1 VAIVQNSGT
10 SALVLSGANTYS
22 GGTTVSAGTI
32 RFNSAASIGGSGR
45 DVTVGEGTTIIGG
58 YAINNA
64 FLNRLVETDN
74 AVVIA
79 LAANSGNDLDFSS
92 AAGATL
98 GGAAL
103 GAVGAVTYSGT
114 LTPGGTAYWLGGGGG
129 TLTVSSALAG
139 STDLGINDAA
149 GGKVILSGTNA
160 HGSTYINAGT
170 LQFNAAEAIG
180 GTDRSVNAFAGTT
193 VAAGYAMDNAFLNRL
208 TESSD
213 AFTVALAANS
223 GNDLDFSSSA
233 GATLPNASLGA
244 SGGSYTYSG
253 TLTPNGTTYRLGGGG
268 TLTVSSSTLTGDN
281 SLEVTGPG
289 TVVLSGA
296 GNTFTGATT
305 VNSGTLQIASAGAFN
320 NISRAVT
327 VNAGAT
333 ATFSAAD
340 AAQAAAVT
348 VDAGGTGNF
357 TAANAANGGT
367 FAVSGTG
374 TVTVANAAS
383 GGSFTI
389 NAGGVLAAVNVDN
402 AYAGAVIR
410 LDGGKLRF
418 GVSGTTT
425 PRVSGATNI
434 LVRADSVLNS
444 YNSSA
449 GRPVTTL
456 QYGAVDF
463 AAADPVARP
472 NGYLLDVTDTGC
484 QSNYQPA
491 KTTTRLSGS
500 TIGNSGWIR
509 VNRNCAETDT
519 HKVELYDTA
528 IRAGKTVTIT
538 QVGGGTSL
546 LSGSLGVGLLGGA
559 EMLGTNAF
567 TMLSAA
573 AANLTDASTF
583 DTTDGLWARSG
594 TTSIAATLADSKGTL
609 ALGTGEGVWFSAED
623 AACVTLTG
631 LTAGSSYTLNLVLA
645 DAGDQATVLAQL
657 AKNPAFSNI
666 AAGGGQGISL
676 EFTAPA
682 ETIYFAWDNVHAS
695 SADWHLGGNLIGVG
709 GQPPA
714 GTMIIVR

>member
-1 VAIVQNSGT
+1 MKSNSRVYD
-10 SALVLSGANTYS
+10 SSHCMLILFAVHLPLS
-22 GGTTVSAGTI
+22 V
-32 RFNSAASIGGSGR
+32 
-45 DVTVGEGTTIIGG
+45 
-58 YAINNA
+58 
-64 FLNRLVETDN
+64 RLMTCC
-74 AVVIA
+74 
-79 LAANSGNDLDFSS
+79 LR
-92 AAGATL
+92 
-98 GGAAL
+98 
-103 GAVGAVTYSGT
+103 
-114 LTPGGTAYWLGGGGG
+114 LT
-129 TLTVSSALAG
+129 G

-348 VDAGGTGNF
+348 VDAGGRANF

-367 FAVSGTG
+367 FAVNNGGMG
-374 TVTVANAAS
+374 TVTVANAAG

-389 NAGGVLAAVNVDN
+389 NAGGALAAVNVDN
-402 AYAGAVIR
+402 AYAGTVIR
-410 LDGGKLRF
+410 LDGGTLRF
-418 GVSGTTT
+418 GVSGTAT

-444 YNSSA
+444 YNSSS

-456 QYGAVDF
+456 QYGTVDF
-463 AAADPVARP
+463 AAADPVAKP

-484 QSNYQPA
+484 ASNFQPA
-491 KTTTRLSGS
+491 KTTTRIFGS

-509 VNRNCAETDT
+509 VNRNCAESDT
-519 HKVELYDTA
+519 HKVELSNTA

-538 QVGGGTSL
+538 QVGAGYSL
-546 LSGSLGVGLLGGA
+546 LSGSLGVALLGGA
-559 EMLGTNAF
+559 EVLGADSF
-567 TMLSAA
+567 TMLTAPGDGTF
-573 AANLTDASTF
+573 TDSSTF
-583 DTTDGLWARSG
+583 DTTGGLWARSG
-594 TTSIAATLADSKGTL
+594 TTTIAATLANSKGSI
-609 ALGTGEGVWFSAED
+609 ALGNSESAWFSPED

-631 LTAGSSYTLNLVLA
+631 LTAGNHYTLTLVLA
-645 DAGDQATVLAQL
+645 NAGDQATVLAQL

-666 AAGGGQGISL
+666 AAAGGQGISL

-682 ETIYFAWDNVHAS
+682 ETSYFAWDNVHS
-695 SADWHLGGNLIGVG
+695 GDWSLGGDLISVG
-709 GQPPA
+709 GLPA
-714 GTMIIVR
+714 PGAMIIVR